1 MRKNLLQLSL
11 LTSLFL
17 VLGACSSSEK
27 SDQAPEKTIKKQ
39 VKDVSAQARRD
50 DQSPRKR
57 MMVLPFLDVSE
68 SRPQA
73 FRDKARAE
81 FIRELNQSGRI
92 IVVDSRD
99 LKVDLTK
106 ATVGG
111 DYVLKDIAKPAA
123 DLGATVL
130 LDGKILDIKVA
141 RKTDP
146 VGLFRQMKTKFEAS
160 VRVRMVLSKS
170 GKEVFNTVKNVT
182 LEEAQTRVAEN
193 ASADRMLQTNPE
205 LIERLITDAFL
216 DFQNQIFSTL
226 DKIAWEGRIAMISG
240 DRIFLNV
247 GRLSGLQVGDVLKVT
262 EEGDEIFDP
271 QTGNF
276 IGKSQGRLKGTL
288 EVISYFGQ
296 DGAVSLIHSGSGFKE
311 NDRIELY

>member
-1 MRKNLLQLSL
+1 
-11 LTSLFL
+11 
-17 VLGACSSSEK
+17 
-27 SDQAPEKTIKKQ
+27 
-39 VKDVSAQARRD
+39 
-50 DQSPRKR
+50 
-57 MMVLPFLDVSE
+57 
-68 SRPQA
+68 
-73 FRDKARAE
+73 
-81 FIRELNQSGRI
+81 
-92 IVVDSRD
+92 
-99 LKVDLTK
+99 
-106 ATVGG
+106 
-111 DYVLKDIAKPAA
+111 
-123 DLGATVL
+123 
-130 LDGKILDIKVA
+130 
-141 RKTDP
+141 
-146 VGLFRQMKTKFEAS
+146 
-160 VRVRMVLSKS
+160 
-170 GKEVFNTVKNVT
+170 VKNVT